1 MRLVRLKLRTEHF
14 WNLPPIRLNENN
26 DTSPQINIDLLN
38 EHQKSVINKSIK
50 AREIYAIDSSGSH
63 LSSLECANIIT
74 GDFIN
79 TDDVDDIDDELM
91 PQIVSVTSS
100 DNDEYNEY
108 EDGGELDGEE
118 EVKADEERKRLLI
131 EEAKILLNRNG
142 NTLRKTILAL
152 EKTDDNLALLHACLS
167 IEEQDKKRSGV
178 IAVLGQAISRY

>member
-74 GDFIN
+74 GGSEIPCQ
-79 TDDVDDIDDELM
+79 V
-91 PQIVSVTSS
+91 SS
-100 DNDEYNEY
+100 DPHEWHND
-108 EDGGELDGEE
+108 
-118 EVKADEERKRLLI
+118 LI
-131 EEAKILLNRNG
+131 TVSTRDSAKLQEG
-142 NTLRKTILAL
+142 
-152 EKTDDNLALLHACLS
+152 
-167 IEEQDKKRSGV
+167 
-178 IAVLGQAISRY
+178 